1 MDQQQSLAQ
10 QFEEH
15 RPHLRAVAYRM
26 LGSLSE
32 ADDAVQETW
41 LRLQRADAESVE
53 NLDGWLTTVISRVC
67 LNMLRGRR
75 SHEPLDAA
83 TEPIVSLDTSS
94 DPEHQALLADAVGVA
109 LQVVL
114 ATLSPAERLAFV
126 LHDMFSV
133 PFDVIASLVERSP
146 EATRQLASRAR
157 HRVHDAAPLPDP
169 DPTLQRAA
177 VDAYFAAARQGDI
190 AGLVAVL
197 DPGVVLR
204 AHSRNGV
211 IEMRGSDR
219 VAHGAVQARDWAPL
233 ARPALINGTAGAVAF
248 DGDIPFA
255 ILAFTVANGRIL
267 SVDVFNDRELVPRLI
282 GT

>member
-1 MDQQQSLAQ
+1 MRSQELSNRFEAQ
-10 QFEEH
+10 
-15 RPHLRAVAYRM
+15 RARLRGVAYRM

-41 LRLQRADAESVE
+41 LRLQRADTDSIE
-53 NLDGWLTTVISRVC
+53 NLDGWLATVISRIC
-67 LNMLRGRR
+67 LNILRGRR
-75 SHEPLDAA
+75 FHEPLDAV
-83 TEPIVSLDTSS
+83 TEPIVSLDTSG
-94 DPEHQALLADAVGVA
+94 DPEQQALLADAVGFA

-114 ATLSPAERLAFV
+114 ATLSPTERLAFV

-157 HRVHDAAPLPDP
+157 RRVHDAAPRPDP
-169 DPTLQRAA
+169 DPGLQRAA
-177 VDAYFAAARQGDI
+177 LDAYFAAARQGDI

-204 AHSRNGV
+204 AHSRTGV
-211 IEMRGSDR
+211 IELRGADR
-219 VAHGAVQARDWAPL
+219 VARGAVQAHDWAAL
-233 ARPALINGTAGAVAF
+233 VRPALINGAAGAVAF

-255 ILAFTVANGRIL
+255 ILAFTVANGKIV
-267 SVDVFNDRELVPRLI
+267 SIDIFNDRELVSRLI
-282 GT
+282 PT

>member
-1 MDQQQSLAQ
+1 
-10 QFEEH
+10 
-15 RPHLRAVAYRM
+15 M

-41 LRLQRADAESVE
+41 LRLHRADIESVD
-53 NLDGWLTTVISRVC
+53 NLDGWLTTVISRIC
-67 LNMLRGRR
+67 LNILRDRR

-83 TEPIVSLDTSS
+83 TQPLVSLDTSS
-94 DPEHQALLADAVGVA
+94 EPEQQALLADAVGVA

-146 EATRQLASRAR
+146 DATRQLASRAR
-157 HRVHDAAPLPDP
+157 RRVHDAAPLPDP
-169 DPTLQRAA
+169 DPAIQRAA
-177 VDAYFAAARQGDI
+177 ADAYFAAARQGDI

-204 AHSRNGV
+204 AHSRTGV
-211 IEMRGSDR
+211 IELHGADR
-219 VAHGAVQARDWAPL
+219 VARGAVQARDWAAL
-233 ARPALINGTAGAVAF
+233 VRPALINGAAGAVAF
-248 DGDIPFA
+248 DGDTAFA
-255 ILAFTVANGRIL
+255 ILAFTVAKGSIV
-267 SVDVFNDRELVPRLI
+267 SIDVFNDRELVPRLI
-282 GT
+282 CRSSR

>member
-1 MDQQQSLAQ
+1 MHSRELADR
-10 QFEEH
+10 FEEQ
-15 RPHLRAVAYRM
+15 RSRLRGVAYRM

-41 LRLQRADAESVE
+41 LRLQRADTDSVE
-53 NLDGWLTTVISRVC
+53 NLDGWLTTVISRIC

-75 SHEPLDAA
+75 SHEPLDSAA
-83 TEPIVSLDTSS
+83 EPIVSLDASS
-94 DPEHQALLADAVGVA
+94 DPEQQALLSDAVGVA

-126 LHDMFSV
+126 LHDLFSV
-133 PFDVIASLVERSP
+133 PFEVIASLVERSP
-146 EATRQLASRAR
+146 QATRQLASRAR
-157 HRVHDAAPLPDP
+157 RRVHDAAPLPDP
-169 DPTLQRAA
+169 DPRTQRAA
-177 VDAYFAAARQGDI
+177 VEAYFAAARQGDI

-204 AHSRNGV
+204 AHNRTGM
-211 IEMRGSDR
+211 IELRGADR
-219 VAHGAVQARDWAPL
+219 VARGAVQARAWAAL
-233 ARPALINGTAGAVAF
+233 VRPALINGAAGVVAF

-255 ILAFTVANGRIL
+255 ILAFTVANAKIV

-282 GT
+282 PA